1 MEVHSIQMRNL
12 CAELNQKVQEE
23 KQRRKSLSKDEK
35 RLLRA
40 YRHDIN
46 ERVVEAIN
54 ERVTEKEKERVR
66 AARAARAALTEFADL
81 TIVMWDTRTPPSSI
95 YEFEAASEL
104 PYSMKKWLH

>member
-1 MEVHSIQMRNL
+1 MEIHSIQMRNL

-35 RLLRA
+35 KALRA

-54 ERVTEKEKERVR
+54 ERVAEKEAEKERV
-66 AARAARAALTEFADL
+66 RAALTEFADL
-81 TIVMWDTRTPPSSI
+81 TIVMWDTRTPPSSL